1 MDTLKKFG
9 KTLTSVS
16 RNKNLMIL
24 LGSILV
30 SILIG
35 YLLSKKFR
43 SGLAL
48 KNFRLFPQT
57 TIQRGTDY
65 CLDYFEN
72 RGLADF
78 HVFSSALSGSVGF
91 TKYDYLSFAFLKEIV
106 RSGVRYVEFTIM
118 ASDESSNAKP
128 VISLQSGKKQNKT
141 SINVLPCDDTFAA
154 LSKIVFSRMH
164 LVNYTDPF
172 FVYLNIQTDK
182 PQVQDK
188 LNKILLSTFSDKM
201 LPNSLRYEKAN
212 LGVVPVCELTRKIVF
227 FCNATHPDSKLK
239 ECISTPLGK
248 YLKRI
253 PYSDLLLPSRHGSS
267 ETPDFFIE
275 SKNISFHEGIGD
287 PYIVVHDDVNFME
300 QGLSK
305 EMKINITGSNLAQ
318 NNTLNADG
326 EPFYLTIKQITP
338 KKIVFDEHRVWKPKG
353 TRQGDTIN
361 IRGFLLNKT
370 REGLE
375 DYNRTA
381 LTIVIPDENIFA
393 NNFNPKNAWYLGCQ
407 FVALYFQ
414 TTDENWKKSKYF
426 FRKRAIRMKQNTLL
440 RSLKGSAGEKVETE
454 KGIPLALFEEPK
466 ADPQFSID
474 HSIYKKVLGRNVII
488 EPLLNNKLKSKKE
501 KEVRLIKSDK
511 LAKLGLFESTNSV
524 FNINPSGTYN
534 NSGFITIR
542 LGDKYLSFNPRTRSL
557 EWIEN
562 KCGGNIL
569 EKSNFMKKTNFI
581 IERESIP
588 NSNAYQIAY
597 IEQIKEK
604 GDQPARKQRL
614 YLTYSQKY
622 APSKMIYTKDTDKY
636 EKISSFTMN
645 DGRNVTIWRP
655 IPSMGFLPIGDVAV
669 ISSKEI
675 LTEMPTKKA
684 ILVNGAITSP
694 MDYELIWDNKQSQ
707 LANPDSKPIS
717 FWRPIPPENHPQGA
731 FQSLGIIVTTNYVK
745 PDTNTFSI
753 CCVSAKYTEEADF
766 GSGRSSVG
774 KYKRLTEE
782 GQVKDIEFWRSVN
795 EGYNYFVISYVE
807 NKEQESNPK
816 PPSER
821 DFPLRIIKK
830 NTNSSTIDRI
840 TLQEDGNMFE
850 NHFKIKLEAKGGYQP
865 IDQGV
870 YDTIASLPK
879 SNQKFKTKLSV
890 NYPSGEAR
898 CLSIPD
904 GYWNKSLSET
914 RQFGS
919 TPQTNNNRQ
928 KTTNIFYDILPKD
941 ECAGS
946 KEMLDFYAEEEVCNS
961 LGAHFSRDRLTT
973 DGLHPCSLVL
983 CKKNTEE
990 LINRYS
996 VVRKGECPNNS
1007 SKGQINLEMS
1017 NDKCRSLGGMIVD
1030 RDGTAFCN
1038 FEICNETT
1046 PNEMI
1051 ISKENDTIKKSFKDE
1066 GASVNPIKMQPC
1078 LTDNLLDT
1086 NYKYSTKDN
1095 KIRSTVNP
1103 RYCVTADKKENK
1115 DEYNLYLQLCRN
1127 NNPLQEFTY
1136 NDQKQI
1142 ISNSLQTDE
1151 GVRYCVNANFDD
1163 TTSMK
1168 PCDNPVP
1175 TRQKWEL
1182 NSQSR
1187 NYCIKKGMSV
1197 LVLQT
1202 EPRQDKT
1209 EGITT
1214 PFSPPIDNL
1223 LSEDFDDKNF
1233 HYWVKGRVTDIKNG
1247 KYNVKLN
1254 YGEDEKYATLNNRS
1268 SVISVTS
1275 NKIVPDLD
1283 LRYQLNEKPKKGDV
1297 VLVKNR
1303 GIYINQDNND
1313 IYVQEENIYWK
1324 GVILNKVKNIDNLYK
1339 VALSINSIEPNPNKK
1354 LKGRDSQTGVK
1365 NISIDN
1371 MRFLRFANICE
1382 SSIEL

>member
-9 KTLTSVS
+9 KTFASVS
-16 RNKNLMIL
+16 KNKSLLLL
-24 LGSILV
+24 LGSVLV

-43 SGLAL
+43 SGLTL

-57 TIQRGTDY
+57 TIHQGTDY

-78 HVFSSALSGSVGF
+78 HVFSSALSGSIGF
-91 TKYDYLSFAFLKEIV
+91 TKYDYLSFAFLEEIV
-106 RSGVRYVEFTIM
+106 RSGVRYIEFTIM
-118 ASDESSNAKP
+118 ASDENNNAKP
-128 VISLQSGKKQNKT
+128 VISLQSGKKQNKM
-141 SINVLPCDDTFAA
+141 SLNVLPCEETFAA
-154 LSKIVFSRMH
+154 LSKIIFSRMH

-188 LNKILLSTFSDKM
+188 LNKILISTFSDKL
-201 LPNSLRYEKAN
+201 LPDSLRYEKAN
-212 LGVVPVCELTRKIVF
+212 LGIVPVCELTRKIVF
-227 FCNATHPDSKLK
+227 FCNKTHKNSSLK
-239 ECISTPLGK
+239 QSISTPLGK

-253 PYSDLLLPSRHGSS
+253 PYSDLLLPSRHGST

-287 PYIVVHDDVNFME
+287 SYIVVHDDVNFIE

-305 EMKINITGSNLAQ
+305 EMKLNITGSNLAQ

-338 KKIVFDEHRVWKPKG
+338 KKIVFDEHRVWKPTG
-353 TRQGDTIN
+353 SRQGDSIN

-414 TTDENWKKSKYF
+414 TMDENWKKSKYF

-454 KGIPLALFEEPK
+454 TGIPLALFEEPK

-488 EPLLNNKLKSKKE
+488 EPLLNNKLRKKKE

-511 LAKLGLFESTNSV
+511 LPKLGLYNDIDSV
-524 FNINPSGTYN
+524 FYMEPSESYN
-534 NSGFITIR
+534 NTGFITIKS
-542 LGDKYLSFNPRTRSL
+542 GNKYLSFDSKTRGL

-569 EKSNFMKKTNFI
+569 AKSNFMKKTNFI

-604 GDQPARKQRL
+604 KNQPARKQTL

-622 APSKMIYTKDTDKY
+622 APSKMIYTKETDKY
-636 EKISSFTMN
+636 EKISSFLTM

-655 IPSMGFLPIGDVAV
+655 LPANGFLPIGDVVV
-669 ISSKEI
+669 INDDK
-675 LTEMPTKKA
+675 MPTQKA
-684 ILVNGAITSP
+684 ILVNGAITTP

-707 LANPDSKPIS
+707 LDNPNSKPIS
-717 FWRPIPPENHPQGA
+717 FWRPVPPENHPQGA
-731 FQSLGIIVTTNYVK
+731 FQTMGIIATTNYMK
-745 PDTNTFSI
+745 PDTNTSSI
-753 CCVSAKYTEEADF
+753 CCVSAKYTEEAEF
-766 GSGRSSVG
+766 GSGLLSVG
-774 KYKRLTEE
+774 QYQRLSK
-782 GQVKDIEFWRSVN
+782 GNVKDIEFWKPVSN
-795 EGYNYFVISYVE
+795 GYNYFVISYIE

-816 PPSER
+816 PPSEK
-821 DFPLRIIKK
+821 DFPLRIIRK
-830 NTNSSTIDRI
+830 NTNSTIIDRI
-840 TLQEDGNMFE
+840 TLQENGNMFE
-850 NHFKIKLEAKGGYQP
+850 NHFKIKLQAKGGYEP

-870 YDTIASLPK
+870 YDTIETLPRTD
-879 SNQKFKTKLSV
+879 QKFKTKLAV

-904 GYWNKSLSET
+904 GYWNKSLNET

-919 TPQTNNNRQ
+919 TQKVKSSSNNDPD
-928 KTTNIFYDILPKD
+928 KLFYDILPKG

-946 KEMLDFYAEEEVCNS
+946 GELLDFHTEEEVCNS
-961 LGAHFSRDRLTT
+961 LGGFLSRDRLTK

-983 CKKNTEE
+983 CEKNTKD
-990 LINRYS
+990 LIDRYS
-996 VVRKGECPNNS
+996 IVRQGECPNNS
-1007 SKGQINLEMS
+1007 SKGNINFKMS
-1017 NDKCRSLGGMIVD
+1017 NSKCRSLGGMIVD
-1030 RDGTAFCN
+1030 RDGSAFCN
-1038 FEICNETT
+1038 FDICNENT

-1051 ISKENDTIKKSFKDE
+1051 ISKKNNEINKSFKNE
-1066 GASVNPIKMQPC
+1066 GVSTNPIKMQPC
-1078 LTDNLLDT
+1078 MTDNLLHT
-1086 NYKYSTKDN
+1086 NYKYSSSDK
-1095 KIRSTVNP
+1095 KIRSMVNP
-1103 RYCVTADKKENK
+1103 RYCVTAGKKENE
-1115 DEYNLYLQLCRN
+1115 DEYNLYLQLCQN
-1127 NNPLQEFTY
+1127 NSPLQEFTY

-1142 ISNSLQTDE
+1142 ISNTLQTEE
-1151 GVRYCVNANFDD
+1151 GVSYCVNANFDD

-1175 TRQKWEL
+1175 TRQRWEL
-1182 NSQSR
+1182 QNQLR
-1187 NYCIKKGMSV
+1187 NYCIKKGMFV
-1197 LVLQT
+1197 LVLQK
-1202 EPRQDKT
+1202 EPRETKT
-1209 EGITT
+1209 DGVT

-1223 LSEDFDDKNF
+1223 LSEQFDDKNF
-1233 HYWVKGRVTDIKNG
+1233 HYWIRGRVTDVKDG
-1247 KYNVKLN
+1247 KYVV
-1254 YGEDEKYATLNNRS
+1254 TLNFGENNNLNKTIS
-1268 SVISVTS
+1268 ISVTS
-1275 NKIVPDLD
+1275 DEIVPDLD
-1283 LRYQLNEKPKKGDV
+1283 LRYQLNESPKKGDV

-1303 GIYINQDNND
+1303 GIDIKHSGDNV
-1313 IYVQEENIYWK
+1313 YVEEEYVYWK
-1324 GVILNKVKNIDNLYK
+1324 AVVLDKVPKTDNLYK

-1354 LKGRDSQTGVK
+1354 LKRRDPQTGVK